1 MSQLWHR
8 FLYTIILPKI
18 AYFKFYAHEIFIFS
32 SWEKNIFLVRAIY
45 LPHEE
50 NSIEPYLSQSD
61 TCQNFSI
68 Q

>member
-18 AYFKFYAHEIFIFS
+18 AYFKFYAHEIIIFS
-32 SWEKNIFLVRAIY
+32 SWEKNIFLVKAIY

-50 NSIEPYLSQSD
+50 NSIEAEL
-61 TCQNFSI
+61 NKN
-68 Q
+68 